1 MKPELIRRV
10 PLFSS
15 LPNSEIENLTN
26 TLELFECPPQTV
38 ILREGESGDRFY
50 YLLDGEVEIV
60 KALGTPDEHVMVTR
74 KEGNF
79 LGEMSLF
86 SKWGAHTASVRAVTD
101 LQLIVMTRANFD
113 ALLYRQPQIS
123 YEIAGLISRRLEQ
136 SENLTI
142 LDLKEKNRQL
152 EAAYNELRIAQAQ
165 IIEKEKLEHEMEIAR
180 KIQRSILPN
189 ILPGRKGL
197 DFGALMVP
205 ARAVGGDFYSFINL
219 KDGSL
224 GVFVGDV
231 SDKGVPAAIFMAL
244 TFSLISA
251 EASRT
256 SSPADVL
263 RNVNEYL
270 LTMNASDMFV
280 TLLYGILD
288 CKTGNF
294 NYARAGHLIPIII
307 DYEGNSVEVP
317 VTSGQ
322 ALGLFDPPLI
332 DEQIV
337 TIPRGGLAL
346 LISDGLSEASDEQGN
361 EFGYDRL
368 KKALSEHQDRPAQG
382 ICEQLWEAI
391 QTHTGS
397 SHLQDDFTALI
408 IKREK

>member
-1 MKPELIRRV
+1 MKSELIRRV

-15 LPNSEIENLTN
+15 LPDSEIENLTN
-26 TLELFECPPQTV
+26 ILELFECPPRTV
-38 ILREGESGDRFY
+38 ILHEGESGDRFY
-50 YLLDGEVEIV
+50 YLIDGEVEIV
-60 KALGTPDEHVMVTR
+60 KALGTPDERVMVKR

-86 SKWGAHTASVRAVTD
+86 SKWGAHTASVRAVSD
-101 LQLIVMTRANFD
+101 LQLIVMTRSNFD
-113 ALLYRQPQIS
+113 ALLYRQPQLS
-123 YEIAGLISRRLEQ
+123 YDIAGLISRRLEE
-136 SENLTI
+136 SENLII

-152 EAAYNELRIAQAQ
+152 ETAYNELRIAQAQ
-165 IIEKEKLEHEMEIAR
+165 MIEKEKLEHELEIAR
-180 KIQRSILPN
+180 EIQRSILPN
-189 ILPGRKGL
+189 VLPDRIGM

-224 GVFVGDV
+224 GIFVGDV

-256 SSPADVL
+256 SSPTRAI
-263 RNVNEYL
+263 RNVNDHL
-270 LTMNASDMFV
+270 LKMNAADMFV

-294 NYARAGHLIPIII
+294 KYARAGHLKPIII
-307 DYEGNSVEVP
+307 DSGGQSVEVP
-317 VTSGQ
+317 MVIGQ
-322 ALGLFDPPLI
+322 ALGLFGSPLI
-332 DEQIV
+332 DQQTI
-337 TIPRGGLAL
+337 TIPKGGIAL
-346 LISDGLSEASDEQGN
+346 IISDGLSEAADEQGN

-368 KKALSEHQDRPAQG
+368 NKALSEYQDRPAPE
-382 ICEQLWEAI
+382 ICERLWEAI

-397 SHLQDDFTALI
+397 SQLQDDFTTLV